1 MPWKEISTFTSSSAT
16 QCIYF
21 ILSLFVTSFFTSTK
35 YHSFIHP
42 HHWRANPSNQLHL
55 VTSPSNPSSPCHQSR
70 SDGVSRHT
78 IVRLSLRTNFPG
90 FSLLQECQSP
100 TFHDAIG
107 NFVYAS
113 SHLFLTLELAI
124 FHSSPSTFSTRWHH
138 HYFPQD
144 SALHQSYY
152 Q

>member
-1 MPWKEISTFTSSSAT
+1 MSQSFQP
-16 QCIYF
+16 
-21 ILSLFVTSFFTSTK
+21 TSFS
-35 YHSFIHP
+35 HLSFEPII
-42 HHWRANPSNQLHL
+42 SL
-55 VTSPSNPSSPCHQSR
+55 SSITEWSR
-70 SDGVSRHT
+70 LA

-113 SHLFLTLELAI
+113 SHLFLTLESAI

-144 SALHQSYY
+144 TLHQSSIISVASPAIH
-152 Q
+152 